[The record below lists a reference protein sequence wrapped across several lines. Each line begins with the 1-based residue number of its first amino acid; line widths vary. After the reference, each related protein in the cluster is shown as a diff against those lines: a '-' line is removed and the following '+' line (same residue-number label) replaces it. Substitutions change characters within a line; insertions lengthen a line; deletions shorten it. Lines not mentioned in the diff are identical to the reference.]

1 MNFLKTFLASCLG
14 SLLAM
19 VILVSLFIGF
29 LSGLS
34 QEKAVTVDAGSVLH
48 LRLEAPITE
57 LELDD
62 PLAEIFP
69 GAAEQ
74 SLGLLRI
81 KRVIEYAK
89 TDPKIEGIY
98 LNTSMVM
105 AGFATIQ
112 ELREAILDFRESGKW
127 VVAYSD
133 FYSEGA
139 YFLAS
144 AADKVYLYPEGEV
157 EFNGLATEVMFF
169 KKMFDKLEINPQVFR
184 VGDFKSAVEPFLR
197 ESLSDENKLQL
208 NSILGSLHGEML
220 KQVAEI
226 RAIDPVKLKE
236 IADKMLVR
244 DAADAKALGLVDTLF
259 YEDQVKHELRRRLN
273 IGVDDRV
280 PLIRYSQYKKAVS
293 NYSSSGNEIA
303 VIVADGDIVPGR
315 SDNGLVG
322 STTMV
327 ELIRRART
335 NPKVKAIVLRVNSP
349 GGVFQAADQ
358 MWREIALAAETKPV
372 IASMSDYAAS
382 GGYYLAMACDTI
394 VAQPTTIT
402 GSIGVFSVLFDLSA
416 FLDHKIG
423 ITSEEVK
430 TGEVG
435 DLITVTRRLTDAEKS
450 IWQKQ
455 TEKIYDTFI
464 RKAADGRSM
473 DETALRK
480 IASGRVWTG
489 LQAGDNG
496 LADVMGGFD
505 DAVEIAARNAGIGE
519 DYKLRY
525 YPQPRPLLERLTGTM
540 EEGVRS
546 ALIKREWGEHY
557 SWYTQWQKLK
567 NYQGVQARMPIE
579 FKIQ

>member
-14 SLLAM
+14 SLIAM
-19 VILVSLFIGF
+19 ILIMVLFIAL

-34 QEKAVTVDAGSVLH
+34 QEKVVTIDEGSVLH
-48 LRLEAPITE
+48 LRLEVPITE

-62 PLAEIFP
+62 PLAELLP
-69 GAAEQ
+69 GATEQ

-81 KRVIEYAK
+81 KRVIERAK

-105 AGFATIQ
+105 AGFSTIT

-127 VVAYSD
+127 VVAYAD
-133 FYSEGA
+133 FYSEGG
-139 YFLAS
+139 YLLAS
-144 AADKVYLYPEGEV
+144 AADKVYLYREGEV

-184 VGDFKSAVEPFLR
+184 VGDFKSAVEPYLL
-197 ESLSDENKLQL
+197 ESLSNENKLQL
-208 NSILGSLHGEML
+208 NSLLGSIHGEML
-220 KQVAEI
+220 KQVAEARNI
-226 RAIDPVKLKE
+226 APEKLKE

-244 DAADAKALGLVDTLF
+244 SAADAKALGLVDSLF
-259 YEDQVKHELRRRLN
+259 YEDEVKHELRSRLHLGDN
-273 IGVDDRV
+273 DRV
-280 PLIRYSQYKKAVS
+280 PLVRYSQYKKTVS
-293 NYSSSGNEIA
+293 TYSSSPNEIA

-322 STTMV
+322 STTMT
-327 ELIRRART
+327 ELIRSART
-335 NPKVKAIVLRVNSP
+335 NDRVKAIVLRVNSP

-358 MWREIALAAETKPV
+358 MWRELTLAAAEKPV

-402 GSIGVFSVLFDLSA
+402 GSIGVFSVLFDLSK
-416 FLDHKIG
+416 FLDNKIG
-423 ITSEEVK
+423 ITFEEVK

-435 DLITVTRRLTDAEKS
+435 QLVTVTRRLTDAEKA

-455 TEKIYDTFI
+455 TDKVYDTFI
-464 RKAADGRSM
+464 KKAADGRSM
-473 DETALRK
+473 DEAALRK

-489 LQAGDNG
+489 LQAGENG

-505 DAVEIAARNAGIGE
+505 DAVEIAADNAGIGS

-525 YPQPRPLLERLTGTM
+525 YPQPKPLLERLTGSM
-540 EEGVRS
+540 EDEVRS
-546 ALIKREWGEHY
+546 AIIKREWGEHY

-567 NYQGVQARMPIE
+567 NHQGTQARMSVE
-579 FKIQ
+579 FEVK